1 MRTPAAFP
9 DPERAVVDLLTEL
22 MDLYDETVTVGVGVP
37 GGWRPDHSP
46 HLEVAWDG
54 TPIIEQRTMA
64 HATVRVVARA
74 GSTTEAKRLAL
85 LAQGLLAAHDGT
97 GPISVVRPLTG
108 PLPARDP
115 DTRAE
120 IASFTVRASTR
131 AVLIPEPSGS

>member
-1 MRTPAAFP
+1 MRNPAAFP
-9 DPERAVVDLLTEL
+9 DPERAVVDLLTDL
-22 MDLYDETVTVGVGVP
+22 MDLHDETVTVSVGVP
-37 GGWRPDHSP
+37 SGWQPSSTP

-54 TPIIEQRTMA
+54 TPIIEQRIMA
-64 HATVRVVARA
+64 HATIRVVARA

-97 GPISVVRPLTG
+97 APVSVIRPLTG

-120 IASFTVRASTR
+120 LASFTVRASTR